1 MQINNIYTR
10 TGLLFLG
17 LTFLFI
23 GFFIDLRISITGL
36 TFWSFSKELFTLE
49 ILKQLKEDSK

>member
-23 GFFIDLRISITGL
+23 GFFIDLKIATSQTAMGA
-36 TFWSFSKELFTLE
+36 SE
-49 ILKQLKEDSK
+49 IIVYGKVKVNE